1 MQTGSSTRA
10 QAASPP
16 DAKRARMGYRVLRW
30 LDPIVQLR
38 PIGALRMRAA

>member
-1 MQTGSSTRA
+1 MQTRFSTRA

-30 LDPIVQLR
+30 VDPIVQLR
-38 PIGALRMRAA
+38 PNRGLRMRAA